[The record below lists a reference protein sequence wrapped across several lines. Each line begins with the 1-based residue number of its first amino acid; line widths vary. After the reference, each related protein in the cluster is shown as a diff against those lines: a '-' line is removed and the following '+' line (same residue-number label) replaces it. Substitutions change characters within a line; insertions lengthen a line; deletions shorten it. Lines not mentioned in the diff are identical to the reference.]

1 MNPNAREFKG
11 ILAVEMADFL
21 RHQRALGKRFLGE
34 ERGLRLFDQYLV
46 DHNVKAAIEITSA
59 FVDAFLV
66 SRPRTRPR
74 SYNHLLS
81 VVGRLFKWLVRQGR
95 WQQSP
100 VQSGPRHATASQA
113 MFLFDRSR
121 PSSC

>member
-1 MNPNAREFKG
+1 MNLNTREFKG

-46 DHNVKAAIEITSA
+46 DQKVGAVAEITPEL
-59 FVDAFLV
+59 VDAFLV

-81 VVGRLFKWLVRQGR
+81 VVDACSNGWSDRGAGSNRRFRADHAMR
-95 WQQSP
+95 
-100 VQSGPRHATASQA
+100 PRA
-113 MFLFDRSR
+113 R
-121 PSSC
+121 